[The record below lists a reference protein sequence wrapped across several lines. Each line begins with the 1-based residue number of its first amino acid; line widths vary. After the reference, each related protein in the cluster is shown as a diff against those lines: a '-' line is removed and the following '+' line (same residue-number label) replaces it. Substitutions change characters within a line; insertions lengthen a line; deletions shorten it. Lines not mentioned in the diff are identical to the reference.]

1 MTKSFVKWAVL
12 SIALLMPGQTAMLA
26 ADMSGL
32 ELEAMDYRCNKY
44 SPKEKAEFVKKYG
57 AELLAE
63 PRSEKGAW
71 LRCFCVLHSKDHVAA
86 QQEAQ
91 RLIKKFPG
99 LAAPHL
105 FSAVMEMHNLEDSA
119 ALGQIAEAIKIR
131 PNFFNAY
138 WIRSTIYLNTGE
150 LKLAL
155 ADVDKAYALCHSEV
169 IRIILTE
176 RADLEFR
183 LKNYDQAIADAKL
196 CIQKYVQPLSHNYDV
211 IMHSYVQKQNWPEV
225 AKVATQVEKLYPTS
239 KYYKFARSTANY
251 KLGKYPQALKDVQKF
266 MENAGD
272 ARIVGEQK
280 EAVALRADIYE
291 KLGKKGM
298 AAADRDS
305 LKRDD
310 ESIYKDT
317 IFMNK

>member
-1 MTKSFVKWAVL
+1 MQSRSAV
-12 SIALLMPGQTAMLA
+12 LA
-26 ADMSGL
+26 ADMRGL

-44 SPKEKAEFVKKYG
+44 SPKEKTEFVKKYG
-57 AELLAE
+57 KELLAE
-63 PRSEKGAW
+63 PKSERDAW
-71 LRCFCVLHSKDHVAA
+71 VRCFCVLHSKDHVAA
-86 QQEAQ
+86 QNEAQ
-91 RLIKKFPG
+91 RMIKKFPS

-119 ALGQIAEAIKIR
+119 ALGQIGEAIKIR

-138 WIRSTIYLNTGE
+138 WIRSNIYLNTGE

-155 ADVDKAYALCHSEV
+155 ADVDKAYALCTSDV
-169 IRIILTE
+169 KRIVLTE

-183 LKNYDQAIADAKL
+183 LKNYDRAIADAKL
-196 CIQKYVQPLSHNYDV
+196 GIQKYVQPLSHNYDV
-211 IMHSYVQKQNWPEV
+211 IMHSYVQKQNWAEV

-239 KYYKFARSTANY
+239 KYYKFARATAFY
-251 KLGKYPQALKDVQKF
+251 KLGKYPEALRDVQRF
-266 MENAGD
+266 MEKAGD
-272 ARIVGEQK
+272 ARVIGEQK
-280 EAVALRADIYE
+280 EAIALRADIYE

-298 AAADRDS
+298 AAADRNS